1 MKQEVTIRDI
11 NDGHIIAGCD
21 KRACEG
27 CKGSFFCR
35 NTDSIFE
42 VLNASGEEIQ
52 VGDKVE
58 IEMESK
64 RTVLAILIS
73 LALPLAS
80 LIAGMLLGF
89 LLGLSEP
96 VQFLMGVIGLLLGFL
111 VGFLYFRYT
120 KRSYFPEI
128 QEKL

>member
-11 NDGHIIAGCD
+11 DDGHIIAGCD

-42 VLNASGEEIQ
+42 VLNKSGEELQ

-58 IEMESK
+58 IEMETK
-64 RTVLAILIS
+64 KTIVAILIS
-73 LALPLAS
+73 LAVPLVC
-80 LIAGMLLGF
+80 LFAGMLLGYA
-89 LLGLSEP
+89 LGLSEP
-96 VQFLMGVIGLLLGFL
+96 MQFLMGAVGLLIGFL
-111 VGFLYFRYT
+111 IGFLYFRYT
-120 KRSYFPEI
+120 RKSYYPEV

>member
-1 MKQEVTIRDI
+1 MKQEVTIRNI
-11 NDGHIIAGCD
+11 EEGKITAGCD

-35 NTDSIFE
+35 STDSIFE
-42 VLNASGEEIQ
+42 VLNKSGEELA

-58 IEMESK
+58 IEMETK
-64 RTVLAILIS
+64 KTIVATLIS

-80 LIAGMLLGF
+80 LIIGVLIPFLAGASEPIQFLGGAIGLFLGF
-89 LLGLSEP
+89 L
-96 VQFLMGVIGLLLGFL
+96 I
-111 VGFLYFRYT
+111 GFLYFRYT
-120 KRSYFPEI
+120 RKSYLPEV